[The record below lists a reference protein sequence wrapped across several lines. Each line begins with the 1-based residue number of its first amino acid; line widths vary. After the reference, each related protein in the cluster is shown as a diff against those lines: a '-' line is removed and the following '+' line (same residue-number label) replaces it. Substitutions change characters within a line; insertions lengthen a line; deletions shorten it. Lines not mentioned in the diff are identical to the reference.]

1 MNSPPEAPPPPSL
14 PKFAKVGTL
23 LGVVTMNVSLPDDL
37 KSFVESQV
45 TAEGYGTSSEYVR
58 ELIRRDRQRS
68 HLRNLI
74 IAGLTEG
81 SSHPIDDAFWA
92 GRLARIPAAT

>member
-1 MNSPPEAPPPPSL
+1 MNSPPDPPPSL